1 MESEPLKW
9 INGGVCAP
17 QGFTAGGMHCGLKKK
32 KSDLGLIFSQIP
44 AVAAAT
50 YTLNAVKAAPL
61 HVSKRHLA
69 DGTLQAV
76 IINSGNANAC
86 APDGEENA
94 LAMCEYAAQGLGIP
108 TSQIAVSSTGV
119 IGVSMTPKMGL
130 VKDGVAQLCKSL
142 STGETAS
149 DAVAQAIMTTDLTK
163 KELAVQV
170 EIGGKTVNIGAI
182 AKGSGM
188 IHPNMGTMLC
198 FITTDA
204 AIEKSLLQKA
214 LSHAVD
220 YSFNRISVD
229 GDTSTNDFCLIMA
242 NRMAENEEIAAQ
254 DANYDVFLTALK
266 KLCIK
271 LARSIAADGEGATH
285 LITCIVENAPTEETA
300 TTIARSIIASSLV
313 KSAIFGKDANW
324 GRILCAAG
332 YSGATFNPG
341 LVSIS
346 FSSRAGEILVCKNGQ
361 GLTFDE
367 ELATKVLTP
376 HEVIIHLDMAQGT
389 ATSTCWGCD
398 LTYDYVKINGDYRS

>member
-1 MESEPLKW
+1 MESEFPKW
-9 INGGVCAP
+9 TAGGICAAK
-17 QGFTAGGMHCGLKKK
+17 GFTAGGMHCGLKKK
-32 KSDLGLIFSQIP
+32 KPDLAIIFSQTP
-44 AVAAAT
+44 ALAAAT

-61 HVSKRHLA
+61 HVSKRHLV

-76 IINSGNANAC
+76 VVNSGNANAC
-86 APDGEENA
+86 APDGEKNA
-94 LAMCEYAAQGLGIP
+94 LTMCEYTAQNLGIP
-108 TSQIAVSSTGV
+108 TNQVAVSSTGV

-130 VKDGVAQLCKSL
+130 VKEGVAVLCKSL
-142 STGETAS
+142 ATGEAAS
-149 DAVAQAIMTTDLTK
+149 DAAAQAIMTTDLTK
-163 KELAVQV
+163 KELAIQL
-170 EIGGKTVNIGAI
+170 ELDGKTIHIGAI

-214 LSHAVD
+214 LSHAVN

-242 NRMAENEEIAAQ
+242 NGMAGNAEITTENA
-254 DANYDVFLTALK
+254 DYTTFLQALTQ
-266 KLCIK
+266 LCEK
-271 LARSIAADGEGATH
+271 LARTIAADGEGATH
-285 LITCIVENAPTEETA
+285 LITCTVENAPSEETA

-313 KSAIFGKDANW
+313 KAAIFGKDANW

-332 YSGATFNPG
+332 YSGAAFDPA

-346 FSSRAGEILVCKNGQ
+346 FASEGGEITVCENGQ
-361 GLTFDE
+361 GLAFDE
-367 ELATKVLTP
+367 DLAKKVLTH
-376 HEVIIHLDMAQGT
+376 HEVIIHFDMKQGT

>member
-1 MESEPLKW
+1 MENEQW
-9 INGGVCAP
+9 TIGGICAAK
-17 QGFTAGGMHCGLKKK
+17 GFTAGGIHCGLKKK
-32 KSDLGLIFSQIP
+32 KPDLAIIYSQVP
-44 AVAAAT
+44 ANAAAT

-61 HVSKRHLA
+61 HVSKHHLA
-69 DGTLQAV
+69 SGTLQAA

-94 LAMCEYAAQGLGIP
+94 IAMCKYAADELGIP
-108 TSQIAVSSTGV
+108 ATEVAVSSTGV
-119 IGVSMTPKMGL
+119 IGVSMTPKMDL
-130 VKDGVAQLCKSL
+130 VKDGVAVLCKSL
-142 STGETAS
+142 ATGEAAS
-149 DAVAQAIMTTDLTK
+149 DAAAQAIMTTDLTK
-163 KELAVQV
+163 KELAMQCT
-170 EIGGKTVNIGAI
+170 IGGKTVHIGAI

-214 LSHAVD
+214 LSHTVN

-242 NRMAENEEIAAQ
+242 NGMAGNDEITSENADYA
-254 DANYDVFLTALK
+254 VFLQALTTI
-266 KLCIK
+266 CEK
-271 LARSIAADGEGATH
+271 LARAIAADGEGATH
-285 LITCIVENAPTEETA
+285 LITCTVANAPCEETA

-332 YSGATFNPG
+332 YSGAAFDPK
-341 LVSIS
+341 LVTIS
-346 FSSRAGEILVCKNGQ
+346 FASEGGEITVCENGQ
-361 GLTFDE
+361 GLAFDE
-367 ELATKVLTP
+367 DLAKKVLTP
-376 HEVIIHLDMAQGT
+376 HEIIIHFNMKQGV